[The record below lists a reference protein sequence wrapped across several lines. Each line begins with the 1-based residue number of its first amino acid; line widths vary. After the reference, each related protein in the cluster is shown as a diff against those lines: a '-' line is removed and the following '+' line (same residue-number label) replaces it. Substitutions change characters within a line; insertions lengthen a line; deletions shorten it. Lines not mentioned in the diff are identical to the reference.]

1 MALVPGNHEV
11 HQKRPVKMARR
22 SNEKLWRDN
31 TGDLVLNVPLFTSL
45 VGRAPG
51 NF

>member
-1 MALVPGNHEV
+1 MALVPGSHEV
-11 HQKRPVKMARR
+11 QQKEPVKMPLR

-31 TGDLVLNVPLFTSL
+31 MGDLVLNMPQFTSL